1 MSSLYFI
8 FSSTSAPQIKISM
21 VFFLSRGQNM
31 HLFTCQGKNY
41 GMTLELE
48 MHTREVKRI
57 SWRLQRVFLLSKGL
71 ELLFPGKTG
80 FVEAQHRWWTILILW
95 YVANGLMLV
104 GTCQSQPSTLWILA
118 LIYFVLEFLLTCLY
132 MVTSGPGGCSSG
144 CLVMVS
150 RWLCMLRQLLFLLS
164 PFFFFFFFF

>member
-1 MSSLYFI
+1 
-8 FSSTSAPQIKISM
+8 
-21 VFFLSRGQNM
+21 
-31 HLFTCQGKNY
+31 
-41 GMTLELE
+41 
-48 MHTREVKRI
+48 
-57 SWRLQRVFLLSKGL
+57 VFLLSKGL

-80 FVEAQHRWWTILILW
+80 FVEAQHRWWTILIRW

-150 RWLCMLRQLLFLLS
+150 RWLHVEAFFFPSLS
-164 PFFFFFFFF
+164 PFFFFLRVGDEANLRLSWGQPSLPLSLGVTLNYLTLPR